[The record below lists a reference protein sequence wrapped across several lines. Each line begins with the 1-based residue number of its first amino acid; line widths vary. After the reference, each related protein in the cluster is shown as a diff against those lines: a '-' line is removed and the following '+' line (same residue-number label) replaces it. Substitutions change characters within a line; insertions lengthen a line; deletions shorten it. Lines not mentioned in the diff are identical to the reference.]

1 MSKHSTANGKPEL
14 DEELAA
20 LLRLMAEGKEA
31 ALERFYDLTSRRVY
45 ALALRVVR
53 NSQTAEEVTEDVFFQ
68 VWREA
73 GRYDLSRGAP
83 MAWLFTICRS
93 RALDAL
99 RRVDDAE
106 LYSDP
111 MELEARIGSDD
122 NDPSGLLE
130 TMERAGAVHTALS
143 RLSPQARQLVSLA
156 FFRGLS
162 HSEIAANC
170 DMPLGT
176 VKTTINR
183 ACDKMRSYLVAE
195 AGAAS

>member
-1 MSKHSTANGKPEL
+1 MRDISTTGRNPKLDDEL
-14 DEELAA
+14 GE
-20 LLRLMAEGKEA
+20 LLRMMAEGREA
-31 ALERFYDLTSRRVY
+31 ALERFYDRTSRRAY
-45 ALALRVVR
+45 ALALRIVR
-53 NSQTAEEVTEDVFFQ
+53 NAQTAEEVVEDAYFQ

-83 MAWLFTICRS
+83 MAWLFNICRS

-99 RRVDDAE
+99 RRADKAE
-106 LYSDP
+106 LYEDP
-111 MELEARIGSDD
+111 MELYAQVGSDE

-130 TMERAGAVHTALS
+130 TMERSSSVHAALCK
-143 RLSPQARQLVSLA
+143 LSPQARQLVSLA

-162 HSEIAANC
+162 HSEIAAAC
-170 DMPLGT
+170 EMPLGT

-183 ACDKMRSYLVAE
+183 ACDKMRGYLVAE